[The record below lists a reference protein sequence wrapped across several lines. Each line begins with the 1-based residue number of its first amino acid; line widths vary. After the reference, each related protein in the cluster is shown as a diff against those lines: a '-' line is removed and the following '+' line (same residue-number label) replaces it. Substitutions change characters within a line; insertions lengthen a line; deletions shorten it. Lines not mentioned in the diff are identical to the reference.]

1 MYLPGFACIEDW
13 YVCVCIACMRV
24 YCTYW
29 RVFALV
35 CIEVYVLVLFA
46 LHVFLGIVSID
57 VYSQYWCVLD
67 VSHVLHALY
76 IACIHLYLDLCV

>member
-13 YVCVCIACMRV
+13 YVCVCIACMCV
-24 YCTYW
+24 YCTDW
-29 RVFALV
+29 RVFVLV